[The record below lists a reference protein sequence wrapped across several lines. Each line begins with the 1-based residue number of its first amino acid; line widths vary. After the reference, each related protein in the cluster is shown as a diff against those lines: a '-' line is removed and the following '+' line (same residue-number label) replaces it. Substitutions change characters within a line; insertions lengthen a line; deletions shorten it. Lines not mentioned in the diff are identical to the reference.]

1 MSNYAVKLFNDDGNL
16 ISEEKF
22 SKLTDIAK
30 KFDIPYNQLY
40 NILDLKHLNKS
51 RISEKTKKL
60 AKHFKITTSLSGDL
74 NDLVKVKQLEEVI
87 D

>member
-1 MSNYAVKLFNDDGNL
+1 MSNYTLKLFDDNEKI

-30 KFDIPYNQLY
+30 KFDIPYNQIY

-60 AKHFKITTSLSGDL
+60 AKHFKITTSLSGEL
-74 NDLVKVKQLEEVI
+74 NELVKVKPEEIV

>member
-1 MSNYAVKLFNDDGNL
+1 MSNYICKLFNDDGNL

-30 KFDIPYNQLY
+30 KYDIPYNQIY

-60 AKHFKITTSLSGDL
+60 AKHFKISTSLCGDL
-74 NDLVKVKQLEEVI
+74 NDLVKVKQPEIV

>member
-1 MSNYAVKLFNDDGNL
+1 LQLFDDNDKL
-16 ISEEKF
+16 ISEE
-22 SKLTDIAK
+22 SYHKLTDIVK
-30 KFDIPYNQLY
+30 KYNIPYNQLY

-74 NDLVKVKQLEEVI
+74 NDLVKVKPEEVVF

>member
-1 MSNYAVKLFNDDGNL
+1 MSNYKLQLFDDNDKL
-16 ISEEKF
+16 ISEE
-22 SKLTDIAK
+22 SYHKLTDIVK
-30 KFDIPYNQLY
+30 KYNIPYNQLY

-74 NDLVKVKQLEEVI
+74 NDLVKVKPEEVVF

>member
-1 MSNYAVKLFNDDGNL
+1 MSNYKLQLFDNDDKL
-16 ISEEKF
+16 ISEE
-22 SKLTDIAK
+22 SYHKLTDIVK
-30 KFDIPYNQLY
+30 KYDIPYNQLY

-60 AKHFKITTSLSGDL
+60 AKHFKITTSLSGEL
-74 NDLVKVKQLEEVI
+74 NELVKVKPEEIV